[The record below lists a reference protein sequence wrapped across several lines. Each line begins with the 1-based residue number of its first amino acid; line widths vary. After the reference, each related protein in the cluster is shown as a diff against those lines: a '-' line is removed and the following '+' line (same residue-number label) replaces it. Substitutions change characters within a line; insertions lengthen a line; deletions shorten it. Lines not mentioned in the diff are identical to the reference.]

1 MAVGLPGDSV
11 WLRRLQ
17 KTMIHPPSRMSPA
30 QCIFGLF
37 GAGGFS
43 REVMPFAAPYFTHTM
58 KAQGVTSS
66 QVYFVDAHP
75 GTSTLNG
82 LPLISEEEFFS
93 IDCERR
99 YFNVA
104 AADSKLRE
112 KLAGG
117 CIDRKAEP
125 LTIHASNSTVYV
137 ENQIGPGAILCG
149 YTSVTS
155 NAVIGKF
162 FHSNIYSYVAHDC
175 IIGDFVTFAPRVHCN
190 GNVRIDDHAY
200 IGTGAV
206 IKQGSPGKPLIIGTG
221 AIVGMGAVVTK
232 DVAPYSTVLGNPAR
246 PRD

>member
-1 MAVGLPGDSV
+1 MTLAVSH
-11 WLRRLQ
+11 R
-17 KTMIHPPSRMSPA
+17 SPA

-43 REVMPFAAPYFTHTM
+43 REVMPFAAPYFNRM
-58 KAQGVTSS
+58 MQAQGATSS

-75 GTSTLNG
+75 QASSLNG
-82 LPLISEEEFFS
+82 VPLVSEEEFFS
-93 IDCERR
+93 IECEKR
-99 YFNVA
+99 YFNIS

-112 KLAGG
+112 KLAQL

-125 LTIHASNSTVYV
+125 LTVHAANTTVYV
-137 ENQIGPGAILCG
+137 QNQIGPGAIFCG

-155 NAVIGKF
+155 NAVIGRF

-175 IIGDFVTFAPRVHCN
+175 VIGDFVTFAPRVHCN
-190 GNVRIDDHAY
+190 GNVHIGDHAY

-206 IKQGSPGKPLIIGTG
+206 VKQGAPGKPLVIGAG

-232 DVAPYSTVLGNPAR
+232 DVAPHTTVLGNPAR
-246 PRD
+246 PRE